1 MRESKEIMRYRFLS
15 VNSFLEGNFAFGF
28 AFECEQA
35 FTCAYLL
42 ELEVR
47 MEASVGP
54 GGGEEQLPERR
65 VDVEVKRLPQV
76 HPGVTPEV
84 HLIKTTRD
92 NNIQ

>member
-1 MRESKEIMRYRFLS
+1 MYD
-15 VNSFLEGNFAFGF
+15 VNKALEANFAFGF
-28 AFECEQA
+28 AFD

-47 MEASVGP
+47 VEASVWP
-54 GGGEEQLPERR
+54 GGGEEQLPQGR

-92 NNIQ
+92 KNIQ